1 MKTVHRMSFKYLEI
15 ISFQNKHVA
24 FPDNNAETSYKCI
37 TSDLK
42 TKMST
47 SMLYLVRICKNIK
60 NESVPQNIKYF

>member
-37 TSDLK
+37 TNDLK
-42 TKMST
+42 TKMSI
-47 SMLYLVRICKNIK
+47 SMLYVKLEYIRTSKTKMFLKI
-60 NESVPQNIKYF
+60 